1 MAGIQRPPCFRIT
14 TIKTQFHMK
23 NNISEDS
30 MQLYLA
36 PECEIIAAG
45 TSGLL
50 CASDGDTT
58 GTIDPWQHGGDP
70 FEF

>member
-1 MAGIQRPPCFRIT
+1 
-14 TIKTQFHMK
+14 MK